1 MPLRTTL
8 FATLALAGTALAQ
21 AGKEA
26 PLPPADPNANKLSAT
41 EVAEG
46 WVLLFDGTK
55 LTALRGTRPGI
66 DPLKN
71 GWVIDRGA
79 LTLPKDIKRDGKV
92 TGGDL
97 VANVAFDDF
106 DFRFEFR
113 LAASADSGVLYFARG
128 GLGQRLTGCEYQI
141 IDDVH
146 HPDGLKGGPLRQT
159 AALYGVLPRAGEGF
173 VRVAQRWNEELW
185 NEGAIVVRGPRVEHW
200 LNGEKRLEYDL
211 GANLAQ
217 RAAAAK
223 VRLPAGFGAKVKS
236 PVVLLDQGTEVAFRN
251 LKIRPLP
258 APAPGTLPPLA
269 PPPTA
274 TPVPGSIVT
283 RPTPLPMGGTT
294 RGLPLPPKI
303 NR

>member
-1 MPLRTTL
+1 MLLRL
-8 FATLALAGTALAQ
+8 PFLAALAVVGTAVAQ
-21 AGKEA
+21 QKGDQ
-26 PLPPADPNANKLSAT
+26 LPPPDPNANKLSET
-41 EVAEG
+41 EKREG
-46 WVLLFDGTK
+46 WQLLFDGAA
-55 LTALRGTRPGI
+55 LSGLRGTRTGI

-71 GWVIDRGA
+71 GWIIDRGA

-106 DFRFEFR
+106 EFRFDFR

-128 GLGQRLTGCEYQI
+128 GMGQKLTGCEYQI

-146 HPDGLKGGPLRQT
+146 HPDGLKGGPIRQT
-159 AALYGVLPRAGEGF
+159 AALYGVAPREGQAF

-211 GANLAQ
+211 GADLQ
-217 RAAAAK
+217 RRATAAK
-223 VRLPAGFGAKVKS
+223 VRLPAGYGSKVKS
-236 PVVLLDQGTEVAFRN
+236 PVVLLDQGTEIAFRN
-251 LKIRPLP
+251 LKIRALA
-258 APAPGTLPPLA
+258 APAPGALA
-269 PPPTA
+269 PLTGPVAT

-283 RPTPLPMGGTT
+283 RPTPVPLGGAT
-294 RGLPLPPKI
+294 RSLPLPPKI